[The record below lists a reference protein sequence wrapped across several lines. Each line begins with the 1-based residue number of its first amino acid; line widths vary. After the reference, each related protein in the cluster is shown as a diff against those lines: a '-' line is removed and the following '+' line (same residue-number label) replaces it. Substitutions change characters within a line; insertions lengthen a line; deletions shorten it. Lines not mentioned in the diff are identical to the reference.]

1 MAKVIKFT
9 EELRKA
15 VLEDFIR
22 ALDNGKCQNG
32 EFSYTRRIPGADGR
46 KAKIILTP
54 KAWEKMYMLI
64 DRFSTEVSWH
74 GICRRGD
81 EPDTYLVSDIL
92 IFPQRVSGSTADTDA
107 DKYAAWLLSLP
118 REIKRQV
125 RFHGHSHVNMPT
137 FASGTDLG
145 YQREILGDLSDE
157 DFYVFMIWNKKLEF
171 WATVFDMKT
180 NVQFEDAD
188 VSVILQGTDWD
199 PAGFLKEAE
208 SLVTTASAVGKW
220 AGSSCTTAPASYSGG
235 AAAVSKTGK
244 KKKGHKIPLPSGSS
258 EDADDLEDEDRA
270 DDASLRSG
278 GGVFRY
284 YYPYGDFD

>member
-15 VLEDFIR
+15 VLEDFIK
-22 ALDNGKCQNG
+22 ALDKGKCQNG

-46 KAKIILTP
+46 KAKILLEP

-64 DRFSTEVSWH
+64 DHFSTEVSWH

-92 IFPQRVSGSTADTDA
+92 VFPQRVTDATADTDQE
-107 DKYAAWLLSLP
+107 KYAAWLLSLP
-118 REIKRQV
+118 REVKRQI
-125 RFHGHSHVNMPT
+125 RFHGHSHVTMPA

-188 VSVILQGTDWD
+188 ISCILQGSDWD
-199 PAGFLKEAE
+199 PRGFLEE
-208 SLVTTASAVGKW
+208 TDRLVTTAPAASKW
-220 AGSSCTTAPASYSGG
+220 TGSSYDPAVSYYNGG
-235 AAAVSKTGK
+235 ATAVSKTGGKK
-244 KKKGHKIPLPSGSS
+244 KKKGSKIPIPVSGS
-258 EDADDLEDEDRA
+258 ADDEDDEF
-270 DDASLRSG
+270 DDDLPLRSG
-278 GGVFRY
+278 CGVFQY
-284 YYPYGDFD
+284 YDTGID